1 MADLKASFGK
11 MAVFFYN
18 EYAPNVIALLW
29 RPDAFQT
36 HPFSVANAE
45 YKRPVLENNEDSLLI
60 TNADDIVREVEN
72 MSQDVVVDIRTL
84 EKNVSSSGN
93 RVKRK
98 ASDLDER
105 D

>member
-1 MADLKASFGK
+1 MKATFGER
-11 MAVFFYN
+11 AVFFYN

-29 RPDAFQT
+29 RPDVFQT

-45 YKRPVLENNEDSLLI
+45 YKCPVLLNNEDSLLI
-60 TNADDIVREVEN
+60 TNTDDILREVED
-72 MSQDVVVDIRTL
+72 MSQDVVVDVKTL

-93 RVKRK
+93 GVKRK
-98 ASDLDER
+98 ASDLDES